1 MIKKYNG
8 GIERKREAM
17 DEIMTG
23 DGKQGVSEGIRGWEG
38 GMKTKWERFLWES
51 GKKKLLR

>member
-1 MIKKYNG
+1 
-8 GIERKREAM
+8 M

-23 DGKQGVSEGIRGWEG
+23 DGKQGVSEGVRGWEG